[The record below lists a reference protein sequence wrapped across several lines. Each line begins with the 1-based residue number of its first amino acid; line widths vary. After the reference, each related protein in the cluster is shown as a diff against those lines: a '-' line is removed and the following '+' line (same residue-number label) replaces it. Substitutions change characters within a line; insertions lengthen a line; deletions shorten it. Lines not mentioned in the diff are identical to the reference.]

1 MFTYNKYISYV
12 CIDLIVTFVEIA
24 IMETRIHRLIGSENL
39 TPTKFADIIGV
50 QRSAISHILS
60 GRNKPSFDLI
70 QKILTKFPRV
80 SSEWLL
86 MGRGEMYKT
95 LVQQRLF
102 DVDQK
107 PEMPKN
113 QSVDS
118 VIQGNTLNFP
128 ISKGPENRIND
139 SSIERII
146 IFYSDKSFKEYTPEE

>member
-1 MFTYNKYISYV
+1 
-12 CIDLIVTFVEIA
+12 
-24 IMETRIHRLIGSENL
+24 METRIHRLIGSENL

-95 LVQQRLF
+95 MVQQRLF

-107 PEMPKN
+107 TNDIKIEVKSP
-113 QSVDS
+113 VL
-118 VIQGNTLNFP
+118 QGNTSNTP
-128 ISKGPENRIND
+128 IPKEAENRLN
-139 SSIERII
+139 SCSIERII
-146 IFYSDKSFKEYTPEE
+146 IFYNDKSFKEYMPGE

>member
-1 MFTYNKYISYV
+1 
-12 CIDLIVTFVEIA
+12 
-24 IMETRIHRLIGSENL
+24 MEARIQKLIGAENL

-70 QKILTKFPRV
+70 QRILSKFPRV

-95 LVQQRLF
+95 TIQQRLF
-102 DVDQK
+102 DVDLK
-107 PEMPKN
+107 PNEVKN
-113 QSVDS
+113 VVKQP
-118 VIQGNTLNFP
+118 VIQENATN
-128 ISKGPENRIND
+128 ISATKEPEIRVNE

-146 IFYSDKSFKEYTPEE
+146 IFYSDKSFKEYFPNK

>member
-1 MFTYNKYISYV
+1 
-12 CIDLIVTFVEIA
+12 
-24 IMETRIHRLIGSENL
+24 MEARIQRLMNSENL

-80 SSEWLL
+80 NSEWLL

-95 LVQQRLF
+95 MVQQRLF

-107 PEMPKN
+107 VAELKTEVKQPVKQDNTSIIPIPKEA
-113 QSVDS
+113 
-118 VIQGNTLNFP
+118 
-128 ISKGPENRIND
+128 ENCINE

-146 IFYSDKSFKEYTPEE
+146 IFYSDKSFKEYIPGD

>member
-1 MFTYNKYISYV
+1 
-12 CIDLIVTFVEIA
+12 
-24 IMETRIHRLIGSENL
+24 METRIHRLIGSENL

-70 QKILTKFPRV
+70 QKILNKFPRV

-95 LVQQRLF
+95 MVQRSLF
-102 DVDQK
+102 DIDQK
-107 PEMPKN
+107 SNDIKEGIKSP
-113 QSVDS
+113 
-118 VIQGNTLNFP
+118 VIQENTATLP
-128 ISKGPENRIND
+128 LTKEAENRINV

-146 IFYSDKSFKEYTPEE
+146 IFYTDKSFKEYIPGE

>member
-1 MFTYNKYISYV
+1 
-12 CIDLIVTFVEIA
+12 
-24 IMETRIHRLIGSENL
+24 METRIHRLIGSENL

-70 QKILTKFPRV
+70 QKILNKFPRV

-95 LVQQRLF
+95 MVQQRLF

-107 PEMPKN
+107 PNDIKAEIKSP
-113 QSVDS
+113 
-118 VIQGNTLNFP
+118 VIKENTNTLPP
-128 ISKGPENRIND
+128 IKEAENCVNEC
-139 SSIERII
+139 SIERII
-146 IFYSDKSFKEYTPEE
+146 IFYTDKSFKEYIPG

>member
-1 MFTYNKYISYV
+1 
-12 CIDLIVTFVEIA
+12 
-24 IMETRIHRLIGSENL
+24 MESRIQKLIGAENL
-39 TPTKFADIIGV
+39 SPTKFADVIGV

-95 LVQQRLF
+95 TIQQRLF
-102 DVDQK
+102 DVDLK
-107 PEMPKN
+107 PNEVKN
-113 QSVDS
+113 EVKQP
-118 VIQGNTLNFP
+118 VIQENITNILAT
-128 ISKGPENRIND
+128 KEPEIRVNE

-146 IFYSDKSFKEYTPEE
+146 IFYNDKSFKEYFPNK

>member
-1 MFTYNKYISYV
+1 
-12 CIDLIVTFVEIA
+12 
-24 IMETRIHRLIGSENL
+24 METRIHRLIGSENL

-102 DVDQK
+102 DVEQK

-118 VIQGNTLNFP
+118 VIQGNTLNIP
-128 ISKGPENRIND
+128 LSKGAENRIND

-146 IFYSDKSFKEYTPEE
+146 IFYSDKSFKEYIPGE